1 MPRSRSHNR
10 AQFALELER
19 PKQRPPVITGTPEG
33 LLGALADLLLGALGV
48 EATMTKED
56 GDERQNHT

>member
-1 MPRSRSHNR
+1 VARSRSHNR

-19 PKQRPPVITGTPEG
+19 SLRPLPVITDNPEG
-33 LLGALADLLLGALGV
+33 LLGALAALLLAALGV

-56 GDERQNHT
+56 GDEHQDHG